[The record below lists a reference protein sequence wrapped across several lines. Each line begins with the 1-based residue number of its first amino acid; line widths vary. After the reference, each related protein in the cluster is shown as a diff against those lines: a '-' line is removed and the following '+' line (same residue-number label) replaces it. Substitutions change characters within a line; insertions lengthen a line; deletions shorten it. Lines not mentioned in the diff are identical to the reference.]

1 MRATLGCS
9 PKAVFLSH
17 INEVVRVRVGGAV
30 VLRSL
35 HVCGLSLLDADR
47 GDGLTDS
54 DSDDLLC
61 CVEAPMTVS
70 PLKQRPPCSPLLSD
84 SLIKALLSVVTSRHL
99 YLLVIVVPSSVLAF
113 VTQQCH
119 LIDPHGPMAI
129 KKIHELLQSFT
140 LSMASSHS
148 LQLSLPLLLLPWL
161 ALSITASQ

>member
-17 INEVVRVRVGGAV
+17 VNEVVRVRVGGAV

-54 DSDDLLC
+54 DSDDVLC
-61 CVEAPMTVS
+61 CVEAPMSVS
-70 PLKQRPPCSPLLSD
+70 PLKQRPPCLPLPSD
-84 SLIKALLSVVTSRHL
+84 SLIKALLSVVTSCHL
-99 YLLVIVVPSSVLAF
+99 YLLVIVVPSVLAF

-119 LIDPHGPMAI
+119 LIDPHRPMAI
-129 KKIHELLQSFT
+129 KKIHGLLQSFT